1 MKQTIL
7 KSFLVFY
14 LLLTSNCGF
23 KVLDKSKQNNF
34 SIKEIKTTGDK
45 RINFKIKNLLL
56 NETLKNSE
64 KNISINLITKK
75 TKKVKEKSIKNEI
88 TKYAIKLDS
97 NIVFNIEKEE
107 IEHKIIISVEGDYL
121 VDDSYSTTLNNE
133 KKLIENLITDISEKI
148 LDKIVKKINDL

>member
-1 MKQTIL
+1 MNQTIL
-7 KSFLVFY
+7 KTFLVFY

-56 NETLKNSE
+56 NETLKKSE
-64 KNISINLITKK
+64 KHILINLVTNK
-75 TKKVKEKSIKNEI
+75 TKNIKEKSIKNEI
-88 TKYAIKLDS
+88 TKYAIRLDS
-97 NIVFNIEKEE
+97 NVVFNIEKEE
-107 IEHKIIISVEGDYL
+107 IKHKIIISVEGDYQ

-133 KKLIENLITDISEKI
+133 KKLVENLVADISEKI